1 MAYSSRASLLAIA
14 ATSLLAGNCAN
25 ALDLTEAN
33 FSEMTSGKTIFL
45 KMYAPWC
52 GHCKSMAGDWA
63 KLEADFE
70 GHPVA
75 LVGSVDCTDE
85 KSEGICQDFKVQGFP
100 SLVWGDVHAAESYE
114 GARSY
119 DAMKAF
125 ADENVTKPAC
135 SIFNQDACDDA
146 QKAAIQ
152 AVDAKPDDELIQTA
166 QEIADATKAEEKK
179 YEQYIEKLQDDFE
192 KFTDEHEKAI
202 DDIKAKHNY
211 KVIQQVFAK
220 RGIKDPIKEMDDDD
234 DDDLMDDD
242 DDMMAGGEL

>member
-1 MAYSSRASLLAIA
+1 
-14 ATSLLAGNCAN
+14 
-25 ALDLTEAN
+25 
-33 FSEMTSGKTIFL
+33 
-45 KMYAPWC
+45 
-52 GHCKSMAGDWA
+52 
-63 KLEADFE
+63 
-70 GHPVA
+70 
-75 LVGSVDCTDE
+75 
-85 KSEGICQDFKVQGFP
+85 
-100 SLVWGDVHAAESYE
+100 
-114 GARSY
+114 
-119 DAMKAF
+119 MKAF